1 MEPLVR
7 RLAAILLFFAAARL
21 MTLDPWFSGESF
33 VWRQSSIVVLLGFLA
48 VLTVAFE
55 WHLLGVSRGFNLVA
69 QLSLVFPFTLFLAR
83 LIGRPWYETKGN
95 SAIAVALEAARRA
108 GDVIGITRLI
118 PSWLSDAF
126 SSPGTTFTLLAFCLV
141 TTACRSQ
148 GARIGGA
155 VALLMIPLAVAFS
168 QPPLPSGWFLA
179 GTGVMV
185 AGMVV
190 LFSDVARYYRD
201 RAILTR
207 LTHVTDE
214 SQRRACLRLVK
225 RAWEDG
231 RLSEGTAEGIVRQV
245 YAGVGGDGGPGEMHA
260 EEIRDAAGT
269 IIHDLVTTHGL
280 LDVRHNAE
288 GIFLVPPS
296 QVEMGSDVLEK
307 VARFPRMVVVFLLA
321 LVWVFMPFDLFPDA
335 IPGLGAIDDVIV
347 MSLATLPLGDVLG
360 QAATARRLR
369 GRIG

>member
-21 MTLDPWFSGESF
+21 MTLDPWFSGEAF
-33 VWRQSSIVVLLGFLA
+33 VWRQSSIVILLGFLA

-95 SAIAVALEAARRA
+95 SALALAFEAARRA

-126 SSPGTTFTLLAFCLV
+126 SSPGTTFTLLAFCFV

-155 VALLMIPLAVAFS
+155 VALLMIPLAVALS
-168 QPPLPSGWFLA
+168 QPPLPSGRFLA

-185 AGMVV
+185 AGMAV

-201 RAILTR
+201 RAILAR

-245 YAGVGGDGGPGEMHA
+245 YAGVGGDGSPGEMHA

-307 VARFPRMVVVFLLA
+307 VARFPRIVVVFLLA

-360 QAATARRLR
+360 QAASTRRLR
-369 GRIG
+369 GRVG

>member
-48 VLTVAFE
+48 VLTIAFE
-55 WHLLGVSRGFNLVA
+55 WHLLGVSKGFNLVA

-83 LIGRPWYETKGN
+83 LIGRPWYETKGT
-95 SAIAVALEAARRA
+95 SVLSLAFEAARQA
-108 GDVIGITRLI
+108 GDLLGITSLI
-118 PSWLSDAF
+118 PTWLSDAF
-126 SSPGTTFTLLAFCLV
+126 SSPGTTFTLLAFCVV
-141 TTACRSQ
+141 TIVCRSQ
-148 GARIGGA
+148 GSRIGGA

-179 GTGVMV
+179 GVGCMA
-185 AGMVV
+185 AGMAM
-190 LFSDVARYYRD
+190 LFGDVARYYRD
-201 RAILTR
+201 RAILDR
-207 LTHVTDE
+207 LRQVTDE
-214 SQRRACLRLVK
+214 AQRRTCLRLVT
-225 RAWEDG
+225 RAWDEG
-231 RLSEGTAEGIVRQV
+231 RLSEGTAEGIVRQA
-245 YAGVGGDGGPGEMHA
+245 YEGVGDLDA
-260 EEIRDAAGT
+260 EGIRDAAGT

-296 QVEMGSDVLEK
+296 QVEMGTDVLEK
-307 VARFPRMVVVFLLA
+307 VARFPRMLVVFLLA
-321 LVWVFMPFDLFPDA
+321 LLWVFMPLDLLPDA

-347 MSLATLPLGDVLG
+347 MSLATWPLGEFLG
-360 QAATARRLR
+360 QAAAARRLR
-369 GRIG
+369 LGGG